1 MGDFLRVI
9 IDSLGYLWPFRFVHV
24 WEGGGYYVLGKML
37 FAVKP
42 GRLYV
47 ILPWFCDVKTLTVV
61 SHRVTGGRQ
70 DITML
75 DGTML
80 SFEARAE
87 VEVFDVDKALNDV
100 DDMHHAVQLDMA
112 AVLAEGL
119 ATEDP
124 DRLRPRRRGT
134 LFKELTAKVSAETEA
149 YGVRVS
155 DVGFISFVLKVRA
168 HRLFIDQGLPP
179 LA

>member
-1 MGDFLRVI
+1 MGDFLRVVL
-9 IDSLGYLWPFRFVHV
+9 DSISYLWPFRFVHQY
-24 WEGGGYYVLGKML
+24 EAGGYYVLGKMHWR
-37 FAVKP
+37 VRP
-42 GRLYV
+42 GWLYPIV
-47 ILPWFCDVKTLTVV
+47 PWFCDVKTLTVV

-80 SFEARAE
+80 TFEARAA
-87 VEVFDVDKALNDV
+87 VNVFDVDKALNDV
-100 DDMHHAVQLDMA
+100 DDMHHAVQLDMGS
-112 AVLAEGL
+112 VLAEKL

-134 LFKELTAKVSAETEA
+134 LFKELTAAVSAATEP
-149 YGVRVS
+149 YGVRVE
-155 DVGFISFVLKVRA
+155 DVGFVSFVLRVRA
-168 HRLFIDQGLPP
+168 YRHFIDQSLPP

>member
-1 MGDFLRVI
+1 MGDFLRLI
-9 IDSLGYLWPFRFVHV
+9 LDSISFLWPIRFVHQY
-24 WEGGGYYVLGKML
+24 EGGGYYVFGRMRFLL
-37 FAVKP
+37 KP
-42 GRLYV
+42 GRLYPIV
-47 ILPWFCDVKTLTVV
+47 PWFCDVKTLTVV

-70 DITML
+70 DITMQ
-75 DGTML
+75 DGTTL
-80 SFEARAE
+80 SFEGKAE
-87 VEVFDVDKALNDV
+87 VEIFDVDKALNEV
-100 DDMHHAVQLDMA
+100 DDYQHAVQLDMG
-112 AVLAEGL
+112 AVLAEAL

-134 LFKELTAKVSAETEA
+134 LFKELTVAVSKQTER

-179 LA
+179 VA

>member
-1 MGDFLRVI
+1 MGDFLRI
-9 IDSLGYLWPFRFVHV
+9 ILDSLSYVWPLRFAHQ
-24 WEGGGYYVLGKML
+24 WEGGGYYVLGKMR
-37 FAVKP
+37 FRVRS
-42 GRLYV
+42 GVLYP
-47 ILPWFCDVKTLTVV
+47 IIPWLCDVKTLTVV

-75 DGTML
+75 DGTTL

-87 VEVFDVDKALNDV
+87 VSVFDVDKALNNV

-112 AVLAEGL
+112 AVLAEKL
-119 ATEDP
+119 ATEDS

-134 LFKELTAKVSAETEA
+134 LFKELTQAVSGATEV

-179 LA
+179 VA